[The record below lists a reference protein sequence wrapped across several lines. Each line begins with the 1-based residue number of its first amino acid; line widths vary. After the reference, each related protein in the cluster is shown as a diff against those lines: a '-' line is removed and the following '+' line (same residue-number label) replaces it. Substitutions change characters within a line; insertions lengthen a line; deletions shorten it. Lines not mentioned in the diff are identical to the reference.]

1 MADLTPIKTVKNAVL
16 FHDKNGVPHIRIDRV
31 RLSYPFVG
39 TPAEDKNDDG
49 KIQKKWRVVGM
60 LPKSSHGEAKNLIKE
75 QIEAL
80 IKEVNK
86 KDPKAKVP
94 SSHWFLTNGNDK
106 EDENMAGHFLVSA
119 SENKYRPKAR
129 DNKGQLIDDIQKID
143 EMFYGGCYA
152 DLLIRLWY
160 FGGTSKSNPS
170 KPLAKRIVAGFVGV
184 KFRGDGEPFGAGKVE
199 DDDAWDTSEDDEN
212 EAEEDDDGSI

>member
-1 MADLTPIKTVKNAVL
+1 MSQLTVIKRVKNAVL
-16 FHDKNGVPHIRIDRV
+16 FHDDKGVPHIRVDNV

-39 TPAEDKNDDG
+39 TPAEDENDDG
-49 KIQKKWRVVGM
+49 KLQKKWRIVGM
-60 LPKSSHGEAKNLIKE
+60 LPKTTHGEAKNLIKE

-80 IKEVNK
+80 IAEVNK

-129 DNKGQLIDDIQKID
+129 DAKGQIIDDIAKID
-143 EMFYGGCYA
+143 ETFYGGCWGN
-152 DLLIRLWY
+152 LLIRLWY
-160 FGGTSKSNPS
+160 FGGTSKSNPK

-184 KFRGDGEPFGAGKVE
+184 QFVKNDEPFGAGKVD
-199 DDDAWDTSEDDEN
+199 DDDAWESSGSDDADEDE
-212 EAEEDDDGSI
+212 DDGSI